1 MSGEAEADRPHVMHV
16 YSRLDVGGVEIYLL
30 RLLPRLNA
38 GRYRASVCLLKREG
52 NLDGELR
59 RRGVDE
65 G

>member
-1 MSGEAEADRPHVMHV
+1 MHV